1 MKFIIFLL
9 FFQNFLFPQDSLFWF
24 DMNKVRD
31 PIPNTPMIVDKVF
44 GISQFK
50 MIDSLRNIQVTTK
63 EGYRLQLF
71 ESSTVD
77 EANKTMMKYVRSLKD
92 SIYLVFDAPLY
103 KIQYGDFVTK
113 DQAELVKAELRKK
126 GYRKVWIVR
135 SRINQETTRNN
146 E

>member
-1 MKFIIFLL
+1 MKSIVFLL
-9 FFQNFLFPQDSLFWF
+9 FFQNFLFSQDSLFWF
-24 DMNKVRD
+24 DMSKVRD
-31 PIPNTPMIVDKVF
+31 PIPTTPMVVDKIF
-44 GISQFK
+44 GISQLK
-50 MIDSLRNIQVTTK
+50 IIDSLRNIQITTK

-77 EANKTMMKYVRSLKD
+77 EANKIMMKYGKSLND

-126 GYRKVWIVR
+126 GYKKVWIVR
-135 SRINQETTRNN
+135 SRINQETTLNN